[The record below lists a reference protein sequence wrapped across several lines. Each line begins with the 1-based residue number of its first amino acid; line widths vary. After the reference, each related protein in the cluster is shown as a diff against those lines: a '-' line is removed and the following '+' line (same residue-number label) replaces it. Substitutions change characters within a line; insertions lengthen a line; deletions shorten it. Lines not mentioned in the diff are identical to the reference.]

1 MQSIR
6 LSLVLQVVLAA
17 LTLGACLGA
26 ILPRLPD
33 LAAIRAEPASPPPS
47 PAAVALGATNT
58 SGAAAN
64 SAANAAAG
72 GGIADAPAGGASLQV
87 QVRAEVQAAGNAN
100 AEAQALGPGN
110 TQAKANTLGP
120 GSGQAVAYSTD
131 PNRVGV
137 PQVPAQTSQAN
148 LPSPGT
154 STVPAGFSN
163 SPSLTV
169 REAIVNVCNG
179 PSTQNTIV
187 GMATQGQQFTPVG
200 RTLDGSWW
208 KICCYDSQLVW
219 VAGALMDAR
228 GPLDNIEVINVAA
241 QPAAPV
247 AAAPTAIP
255 TPPTAAAAPP
265 APTYEFSLVEKN
277 QFAETI
283 TPRIYLYIA
292 QGAAG
297 LNGYTLRVKKDN
309 VYLPVN
315 VDSFDGQPAI
325 TWPLPI
331 DRQRF
336 YNLKVEF
343 PGIAPA
349 GTWEVQAIEDGTGRA
364 VSAPVVFTLV
374 PNDPRQEMYISL
386 RR

>member
-33 LAAIRAEPASPPPS
+33 LAAIRAEPVSQPAA
-47 PAAVALGATNT
+47 PAAVALGSANA
-58 SGAAAN
+58 SAPAASN
-64 SAANAAAG
+64 AANAS
-72 GGIADAPAGGASLQV
+72 GGIADPPAGGASLQV
-87 QVRAEVQAAGNAN
+87 QVRAEVQASGNAN
-100 AEAQALGPGN
+100 AEAQALGPGS

-131 PNRVGV
+131 PNQTT
-137 PQVPAQTSQAN
+137 PQVPTQASQAS
-148 LPSPGT
+148 LPPT
-154 STVPAGFSN
+154 SANTVPAGFTN
-163 SPSLTV
+163 GPSLTV
-169 REAIVNVCNG
+169 REAIVNVRNG

-200 RTLDGSWW
+200 RTADGSWW

-228 GPLDNIEVINVAA
+228 GALDNIEVINVAA
-241 QPAAPV
+241 QPVAPV
-247 AAAPTAIP
+247 VAAVPTAVP
-255 TPPTAAAAPP
+255 TVPTAPAAPP
-265 APTYEFSLVEKN
+265 APSYEFSLVEKN

-283 TPRIYLYIA
+283 TPRVYLYIA

-297 LNGYTLRVKKDN
+297 LGGYTLRVKKDN

-315 VDSFDGQPAI
+315 VDSFDGQPSI

-331 DRQRF
+331 ERQRF

-343 PGIAPA
+343 PGISVA
-349 GTWEVQAIEDGTGRA
+349 GTWEIQAVEDGTGKA
-364 VSAPVVFTLV
+364 VSAPVVFNLV